1 MNHFNLMLQKRLK
14 NEEEEELDEEDK
26 GKGKKGSKNRK
37 SKGWKIQI
45 FFCYNGHL
53 TLFIWFILIE
63 LKISE
68 MDEWVESEED
78 ESGQEEEVDEEK
90 EEKKKKQK
98 RNISN

>member
-45 FFCYNGHL
+45 FFCVIMVTWSY
-53 TLFIWFILIE
+53 LFGLF
-63 LKISE
+63 
-68 MDEWVESEED
+68 
-78 ESGQEEEVDEEK
+78 
-90 EEKKKKQK
+90 
-98 RNISN
+98 